1 MTSNPLADADHTPGC
16 TGGAGYAQ
24 TLMGA
29 VPHGQ
34 GPAGRGIAALAG
46 GAAAAGPITLDP
58 LVGPVLAPIEIDP
71 GKPATL
77 GRSSTC
83 EAKLPD
89 EAVSRRH
96 ACISFTDGIWF
107 ISDQGSTHGT
117 FVNNS
122 RLEPQGMSP
131 IKAGDMIRIGPWTF
145 RVRVGPASQASSSL
159 VDEVNPASRQ
169 RVERIDER
177 ELAAISQTRLNLLM
191 ECAAAVV
198 GVEDDRALAQVVLRA
213 AIEGSGFARAA
224 LLRDAPAIADV
235 EVVMDI
241 DPFAQPGQTGT
252 FSKSLISEARKGEMV
267 KLLVEEGGGASAS
280 IMMLRIQT
288 ALCAPIKVGDEV
300 TGFLYL
306 DARQGEQ
313 KSKPGSGIH
322 LRASGGVPQDA
333 ATFVQAVARMCA
345 LAMGNL
351 SRVQLERR
359 QAELL
364 RDLSAAREAQVMIM
378 PPETAEVG
386 GMRYAMRMKSG
397 RYVAGDLF
405 DVVILDESRTAVFL
419 GDVAGKGIS
428 AAILMATAQTY
439 LNAALKHSGDPAS
452 AVRLTNE
459 HICAHA
465 ASNKF
470 ISLWLGVFDSRSRT
484 VTYVDAGHG
493 HWLVARAGGRE
504 ERHSAAGGI
513 PLGIDAEYAFTSDT
527 LTLDPGDRLV
537 VFSDGVVE
545 QPGPEGD
552 MFQIERAIEALAPSR
567 TVDTDAAFLFD
578 AVLGFAKT
586 DSLADDTT
594 VASIAF
600 L

>member
-1 MTSNPLADADHTPGC
+1 MTYHPIANADAPVGGSGGPARTIMG
-16 TGGAGYAQ
+16 TVIGAGLGNRP
-24 TLMGA
+24 TE
-29 VPHGQ
+29 
-34 GPAGRGIAALAG
+34 
-46 GAAAAGPITLDP
+46 GPITLDP
-58 LVGPVLAPIEIDP
+58 LAGPALPPIEIDP
-71 GKPATL
+71 STPATL

-83 EAKLPD
+83 EVKLPD

-96 ACISFTDGIWF
+96 ASIALRDGIWF
-107 ISDQGSTHGT
+107 ISDLGSTHGT

-122 RLEPQGMSP
+122 RLDAQGMSP
-131 IKAGDMIRIGPWTF
+131 IKAGDMVRLGPWTF
-145 RVRVGPASQASSSL
+145 RVRMGPASRASSSL
-159 VDEVNPASRQ
+159 VDEIGMASRQ
-169 RVERIDER
+169 RVERVEER

-213 AIEGSGFARAA
+213 AIEGTGFARAA
-224 LLRDAPAIADV
+224 LLRDAPAIGDV

-241 DPFAQPGQTGT
+241 DPFAQPGHTGT

-306 DARQGEQ
+306 DARAGEQ

-322 LRASGGVPQDA
+322 LKASGGVPQDA

-359 QAELL
+359 QVELL

-378 PPETAEVG
+378 PPETAQVG
-386 GMRYAMRMKSG
+386 GLRYAMRMKSG

-405 DVVILDESRTAVFL
+405 DVVTLDEHRTAVFL

-439 LNAALKHSGDPAS
+439 LNAVLKQSGDPAL

-459 HICAHA
+459 HICEHA

-470 ISLWLGVFDSRSRT
+470 ISLWIGVFDSRERS
-484 VTYVDAGHG
+484 VIYVDAGHG
-493 HWLVARAGGRE
+493 HWLVARSGGRSE
-504 ERHSAAGGI
+504 SYAGHGGL
-513 PLGIDAEYAFTSDT
+513 PLGIDPDYQFTAET
-527 LTLDPGDRLV
+527 LKLDNGDRLV

-552 MFQIERAIEALAPSR
+552 MFQVERTVRALEPSR

-578 AVLGFAKT
+578 AVLAFAKT

-594 VASIAF
+594 VASVAF
-600 L
+600 E